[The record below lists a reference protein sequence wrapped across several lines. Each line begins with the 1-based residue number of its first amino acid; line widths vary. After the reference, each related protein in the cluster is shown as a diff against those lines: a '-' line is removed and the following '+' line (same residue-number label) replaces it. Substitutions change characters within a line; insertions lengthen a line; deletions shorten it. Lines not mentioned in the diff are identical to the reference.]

1 MDFSEA
7 ERICAALAA
16 VEGIRT
22 ATRGWPASQEEL
34 PCAVVELASYVPA
47 AHGDG
52 AVYASDAEY
61 WIRVFAHTAAEAD
74 AAGAGVCATME
85 AQGWMLTFAAEADDG
100 EARVRS
106 MRWKKA
112 V

>member
-1 MDFSEA
+1 MDFGEG

-16 VEGIRT
+16 AEGIRT
-22 ATRGWPASQEEL
+22 ATRGWPTSQEEL
-34 PCAVVELASYVPA
+34 PCAVVELASYVPT

-52 AVYASDAEY
+52 VVYACDAEY

-74 AAGAGVCATME
+74 RAGVGVCAAME
-85 AQGWMLTFAAEADDG
+85 AQGWIMTFAAEADDG
-100 EARVRS
+100 EVRVRS

-112 V
+112 A